1 MASVA
6 KEVDSREQNIN
17 SNFFEFVACRFA
29 LLYAPYSYLCWRSL
43 AADAGCQFCVNA
55 F

>member
-17 SNFFEFVACRFA
+17 SNFFGYVALPVRA
-29 LLYAPYSYLCWRSL
+29 SIRSL
-43 AADAGCQFCVNA
+43 YLPMLVVFGG
-55 F
+55 